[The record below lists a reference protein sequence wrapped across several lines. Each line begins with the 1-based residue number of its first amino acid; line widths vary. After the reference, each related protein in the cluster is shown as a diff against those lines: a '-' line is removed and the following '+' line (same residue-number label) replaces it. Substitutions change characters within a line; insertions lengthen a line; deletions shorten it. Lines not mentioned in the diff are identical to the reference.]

1 MKYLWISLALAAG
14 NALACPADGSK
25 DAMAAPA
32 SSKPVVAAKAAP
44 AAAPAAPKAATR
56 LTAKPAPDA
65 RKTASL

>member
-1 MKYLWISLALAAG
+1 
-14 NALACPADGSK
+14 
-25 DAMAAPA
+25 MAAPA

-44 AAAPAAPKAATR
+44 AAAPAAPKPATR